1 MGGVFFIKSAD
12 VLPIFSSGQVL
23 QYETSSCFVDCK
35 RTFQEY
41 HERYLKIENGK
52 TEMLKDLN
60 KFSRTDESGVKK
72 KKILDRTYGSFSIIK
87 EDRID
92 AEEKNQENMLKS
104 VSVLP
109 KLVPSVSFNDKFITG
124 SNANGSSQRRKSSV
138 FRLSVKRTSIDGE
151 EINEFCKCMKLK
163 VKLQKFWCIQ

>member
-1 MGGVFFIKSAD
+1 
-12 VLPIFSSGQVL
+12 
-23 QYETSSCFVDCK
+23 
-35 RTFQEY
+35 
-41 HERYLKIENGK
+41 
-52 TEMLKDLN
+52 MLKDLN